1 MSNIKLNHI
10 IITADQPQK
19 HTPNVMNQSDF
30 DRTKNTQP
38 WPVTQEGKKEIG
50 HLCTRLLKA
59 RELTRVRMPKHVTIG
74 FGFAQSWLADNW
86 VCLFWIFLASLNKF
100 KATSLLICLRTQVTF
115 PVVICFSALWSLF
128 VNIFDHCSVWRPQN
142 VQAMVSFQTSPS
154 LNQEHMAI
162 TVNKWR
168 YSR

>member
-19 HTPNVMNQSDF
+19 HTPNVMNQSDL

-38 WPVTQEGKKEIG
+38 WPVTRVRKEGNW
-50 HLCTRLLKA
+50 TRLHAATKSAGTDA
-59 RELTRVRMPKHVTIG
+59 RTYAKTCHDW
-74 FGFAQSWLADNW
+74 FW
-86 VCLFWIFLASLNKF
+86 VCSVVIGWQQIMFILTFLASLNKF